1 LQNISITQ
9 KVMLILG
16 VMGLFVL
23 GVAFYVTGQM
33 RHIDDSYS
41 SLMAGIDTAG
51 IDAARASRHLEAARA
66 AIAVTQIA
74 TDPAY
79 LTQLKAEM
87 DDSLGQFTDFMSK
100 AAAAAPAYA
109 AALNAIAANGID
121 VINNQCGKSY
131 AEGYAA
137 TTDAQTLAA
146 QKEYMSDC
154 EPKFAPIL
162 QAIRDLNAQ
171 MMAETSKQDN
181 ALTATTDRT
190 IMLTYGFIIGGLIV
204 IGVAAFSGIRRW
216 IITPLRYQLAIM
228 ARIAGG
234 EYAMEVEGAE
244 RRDEVGAIARAV
256 AVFRDN
262 GQEKLRLE
270 AHATAQRAQAE
281 EERVRHEAD
290 QIAAAQ
296 QSSFVVESL
305 ATGLEKLSAGD
316 LLFRLGTPFAREYE
330 KLRGDFNTAME
341 RMQDTMTAIAGTTQG
356 VRSGS
361 GEITA
366 ASDDLSR
373 RTEQQ
378 AASLE
383 ETAAALD
390 EITAT
395 VRRTAENA
403 QEARATVS
411 SAKSDAEHSSV
422 VVNDTVTAM
431 SAIETSARQIGTII
445 GVIDEIAFQ
454 TNLLALNAGVEA
466 ARAGEAGR
474 GFAVVA
480 TEVRALAQRSAD
492 AAKEIKTLISASGQQ
507 VGSGV
512 RLVGE
517 TGKALARIVAQVE
530 RLNSLVGD
538 IASSAKEQATALGEV
553 NSAVNQMDQVT
564 QQNAAMVE
572 ESTAASHSL
581 ASEAEALTKLVA
593 QFRIGAAM
601 DNATPPAARK
611 APPARPKAAPS
622 HRMSAPAAAQ
632 PAEEWAAF

>member
-9 KVMLILG
+9 KILLIIGLL
-16 VMGLFVL
+16 GLFVM
-23 GVAFYVTGQM
+23 GVAYYVSGQM
-33 RHIDDSYS
+33 RHIDHSYTA
-41 SLMAGIDTAG
+41 LMEGNDQ
-51 IDAARASRHLEAARA
+51 AALLLAQANRTFAFARGS
-66 AIAVTQIA
+66 IADLVIA
-74 TDPAY
+74 TTAEEDATADAGVQQDLTELKTEMGEAEQASPGEAPLIQNLELRALNTITQHCTHTIAMGDDP
-79 LTQLKAEM
+79 
-87 DDSLGQFTDFMSK
+87 SIP
-100 AAAAAPAYA
+100 AAAAQAEFTNHCA
-109 AALNAIAANGID
+109 ASFRPVLGDFVQAVDQIRAGTARAR
-121 VINNQCGKSY
+121 
-131 AEGYAA
+131 AELRA
-137 TTDAQTLAA
+137 TT
-146 QKEYMSDC
+146 
-154 EPKFAPIL
+154 
-162 QAIRDLNAQ
+162 N
-171 MMAETSKQDN
+171 
-181 ALTATTDRT
+181 RT
-190 IMLTYGFIIGGLIV
+190 IFITYAVIIGGLILFGW
-204 IGVAAFSGIRRW
+204 ITFSSIRRW
-216 IITPLRYQLAIM
+216 IIKPLAQQLAIM
-228 ARIAGG
+228 GHLASGDYGVAIAG
-234 EYAMEVEGAE
+234 AD

-256 AVFRDN
+256 TIFRDG
-262 GQEKLRLE
+262 GQAKLRLE
-270 AHATAQRAQAE
+270 AEAAAQRAQAE
-281 EERVRHEAD
+281 AERLRHEAD
-290 QIAAAQ
+290 QAAAAQ
-296 QSSFVVESL
+296 QSSFVVDSL
-305 ATGLEKLSAGD
+305 ATGLEKLSGGE
-316 LLFRLGTPFAREYE
+316 LLFRLGTPFTRDYE

-341 RMQDTMTAIAGTTQG
+341 RMQDTMAAIAMTTQG

-390 EITAT
+390 QITAT

-403 QEARATVS
+403 EEARATVS

-601 DNATPPAARK
+601 DNATPPAVRK